1 MRSFHRLPPI
11 LLVLALAACT
21 PEPAPAPPAAEDA
34 DKAAQTAE
42 ALPADPLLAG
52 TDASAVVRHEAADP
66 EGFDRKAFA
75 GRFAGILPCAGCPG
89 IETSLEIQADGTYT
103 LSETRDGGEA
113 VRSTGTWTVQDDGAG
128 LLLDPDSKE
137 AADRRFE
144 LVSRDEIRAVDTS
157 GDAAAGAN
165 TSLRRI

>member
-1 MRSFHRLPPI
+1 MRSFRRLPPVM
-11 LLVLALAACT
+11 LVLALAACT
-21 PEPAPAPPAAEDA
+21 PEPTPAPPAAEDA

-52 TDASAVVRHEAADP
+52 TDASAVGRHEAADP

-75 GRFAGILPCAGCPG
+75 GRFAGILPCADCPG
-89 IETSLEIQADGTYT
+89 IETSLGIQAGGTYA
-103 LSETRDGGEA
+103 LSETRRGGEA
-113 VRSTGTWTVQDDGAG
+113 VHSTGTWTVQDDGAG

-144 LVSRDEIRAVDTS
+144 RVSRDEIRAVDGS